1 MNQESEFG
9 RGFIYNLILF
19 AKHYYWHNDF
29 PAQFWFDAA
38 ADHFEEFEIP
48 EQFKDTEIGNLAK
61 ELEDFCDTL
70 KDSFGR
76 IVEITN
82 EDKEEAF
89 HKLEKL
95 AMLIDKEL
103 GLEDVEARF
112 K

>member
-1 MNQESEFG
+1 
-9 RGFIYNLILF
+9 
-19 AKHYYWHNDF
+19 
-29 PAQFWFDAA
+29 
-38 ADHFEEFEIP
+38 
-48 EQFKDTEIGNLAK
+48 
-61 ELEDFCDTL
+61 L